1 MWTMKHWLCKFYNGS
16 SRVILN
22 HLQFCWFFFVDISG
36 IQAILYRITGS
47 QRSKDSF
54 RSRMAN
60 LATELRVC
68 MCFNQNC
75 EIWVS
80 QHPWKEIELV
90 PIYRYWFIK
99 ILLPVQGHPIQGYKS
114 SSLLLCPKALRA
126 CLNFFFS
133 NFCSLFLSCSFSLP
147 FLPSF
152 FIFLSERKL
161 RFRGAKWLY
170 CQLLIESEL
179 NWEPWLC
186 PGCHPMPLG
195 VEDRFKVGH
204 SNSQPMVVYLSLTS

>member
-22 HLQFCWFFFVDISG
+22 HLQFCWFFLLIFLVSKLYSIELLAHRDPR
-36 IQAILYRITGS
+36 ILSEVEWQILPLS
-47 QRSKDSF
+47 
-54 RSRMAN
+54 
-60 LATELRVC
+60 LVC

-80 QHPWKEIELV
+80 QHPWKEVELV